1 MSLPNLARITTRRAL
16 RRAVASAAPAVRSA
30 RPMIDA
36 LEARR
41 LLAAPQIDPLP
52 FDADIPAGKTLYV
65 PLTTEDADG
74 DEVDVAAILPPGT
87 FGDVEVLDEDDGTF
101 VEMNVADFGNLTFF
115 LFDDVAPDTI
125 DRFVGL
131 AETGFYDDLEIRRV
145 EPDSGSFSLFQ
156 FGNRLFTADADRDPL
171 PFEPERASDE
181 LDPNTLFTGIG
192 QLAIANTGTSDTGG
206 TELFVTGDSLRSL
219 DGNFTIIGQLVRGY
233 SVFRNILRTPVDGNV
248 PVDPPVI
255 NSIREVENTNDSVL
269 RISTTPSASTQTTTL
284 TVVASDSTGADTTE
298 FFTLTKNPDTVDSP
312 PVLDLD
318 ETFFITEQDTPITIG
333 IEGADP
339 EGDDLF
345 FDANLVTS
353 DAGSITIDNAT
364 GELVFT
370 PDADFTG
377 EAEIF
382 VGVRQDGATA
392 RGNRTSTL
400 FDTETIY
407 VAVGDESI
415 VGTPVEI
422 NFLRDRSSTLTVAT
436 FASGEE
442 DSADDFSASIDWG
455 DGTVSDGTIVS
466 TGEAGE
472 FVVRGSHTYDDFF
485 ENVAVI
491 VTIMSDDGAR
501 DVVRS
506 SANVVGE
513 VLVIDGETLEV
524 AGTDGDDVMSID
536 YDAGSNLIRVLVNG
550 AAASFDADELQLIA
564 LRGGFGDDLI
574 TAGPDSPNLILDGGP
589 GNDSITGGLANDS
602 IFGGEGND
610 ELDGFGGND
619 YMEGGDGNDYLMGG
633 TGITYSS
640 AEISRGYFDRDTL
653 VGGFGNDTLSGG
665 LDGNFLDGGPGDD
678 LLNGSG
684 GRDTLNGGTGS
695 DRLRGYGNN
704 DVLEGGDGNDTLE
717 GDAADGPRGGD
728 FADVDD
734 SDTLTG
740 GDGDDLLLGRFDDD
754 IFFGGEGI
762 DSLFGGDQDGDA
774 GDLDE
779 DIDADPLDLRSGIE
793 IIDESI

>member
-1 MSLPNLARITTRRAL
+1 MSLPNLARLTARRAL
-16 RRAVASAAPAVRSA
+16 RRAVATATPAA
-30 RPMIDA
+30 RPLIDA

-74 DEVDVAAILPPGT
+74 DDVDVAAILPPGT
-87 FGDVEVLDEDDGTF
+87 FGEVEVLDEDDGTF
-101 VEMNVADFGNLTFF
+101 VEMNVAGFGNLTFF
-115 LFDDVAPDTI
+115 LFDDVAPNTI

-145 EPDSGSFSLFQ
+145 EPNSGSFSLFQ
-156 FGNRLFTADADRDPL
+156 FGNRLFTADEDRDPL
-171 PFEPERASDE
+171 PFEPGRASDE
-181 LDPNTLFTGIG
+181 LDANTLFTGIG

-206 TELFVTGDSLRSL
+206 TELFVTGDPLRSL

-233 SVFRNILRTPVDGNV
+233 SALRNILQTPVDGNE

-255 NSIREVENTNDSVL
+255 NSIRRVEDGNDAVL
-269 RISTTPSASTQTTTL
+269 RISTTETTTTQTTTL

-298 FFTLTKNPDTVDSP
+298 TFTLTKSPDTVDSP

-318 ETFFITEQDTPITIG
+318 DVTFLTEQDTPITINLAG
-333 IEGADP
+333 DDP
-339 EGDDLF
+339 EGDDLY
-345 FDANLVTS
+345 FDASLATS
-353 DAGSITIDNAT
+353 EAGSITIDNAT

-370 PDADFTG
+370 PDEDFTG

-407 VAVGDESI
+407 VAVGDEAI
-415 VGTPVEI
+415 VGTPLDI
-422 NFLRDRSSTLTVAT
+422 NLLRDRSSTVAVAT
-436 FASGEE
+436 FASGED
-442 DSADDFSASIDWG
+442 DSADDFEASIDWG
-455 DGTVSDGTIVS
+455 DGTVSDGTIVA

-472 FVVRGSHTYDDFF
+472 FVVRGSHAYDDFF
-485 ENVAVI
+485 DDVTVI
-491 VTIMSDDGAR
+491 VTITSDDGAR
-501 DVVRS
+501 EVVRS

-513 VLVIDGETLEV
+513 VLLIDGETLEV
-524 AGTDGDDVMSID
+524 AGTDGDDEMSID
-536 YDAGSNLIRVLVNG
+536 YDAGSNEIRVLVNG
-550 AAASFDADELQLIA
+550 ALAAFDADDIELIA
-564 LRGGFGDDLI
+564 LRGGLGDDLI
-574 TAGPDSPNLILDGGP
+574 TAGANSPNLILDGGP
-589 GNDSITGGLANDS
+589 GNDSITGGLGNDS
-602 IFGGEGND
+602 ILGGEGDD

-619 YMEGGDGNDYLMGG
+619 YMEGGDGDDYLMGG

-653 VGGFGNDTLSGG
+653 IGGFGNDTLSGG
-665 LDGNFLDGGPGDD
+665 LDGNFLDGGPGND

-684 GRDTLNGGTGS
+684 GRDTLIGGTGN

-704 DVLEGGDGNDTLE
+704 DDLTGGDGNDTLE

-740 GDGDDLLLGRFDDD
+740 GDGDDLLLGRYDDD
-754 IFFGGEGI
+754 IFFGGEGT
-762 DSLFGGDQDGDA
+762 DSLFGGDQDADA

-779 DIDADPLDLRSGIE
+779 DIDADPLDFRSGIE
-793 IIDESI
+793 IVDPSI